1 VLFLER
7 MEKAMAVISAFRCV
21 IEKSQKGELDVEK
34 GRNGGNG
41 SEKSGIS

>member
-7 MEKAMAVISAFRCV
+7 MEKVMAVISAFRCV
-21 IEKSQKGELDVEK
+21 IEEGQEGRLDVEK

-41 SEKSGIS
+41 SEKSSIS